1 MKKEL
6 QISII
11 KELMSQLDEGRNVD
25 AGVQFKM
32 PTDSYVCPERA
43 SREQQEF
50 FRNHPQL
57 IGLSGDLPSPGS
69 YLTNDDIGVPI
80 LATRDKDGVFH
91 AFLNACRHRSVKV
104 AQEERGTKNVFTCP
118 FHHWS
123 YANTGNLL
131 TIPNND
137 HFGDVDKSCMGL
149 VELPAVE
156 QSGTPLGSP

>member
-69 YLTNDDIGVPI
+69 YLTNDDVKFCA
-80 LATRDKDGVFH
+80 AT
-91 AFLNACRHRSVKV
+91 
-104 AQEERGTKNVFTCP
+104 
-118 FHHWS
+118 
-123 YANTGNLL
+123 
-131 TIPNND
+131 
-137 HFGDVDKSCMGL
+137 
-149 VELPAVE
+149 
-156 QSGTPLGSP
+156 